1 MLKAYYVEINPTK
14 TQAKKIRQT
23 IGVCRFVYNF
33 YVAHNSENYKQGGKF
48 ISGMSFEKWMNNEY
62 LPQNIDKRW
71 IKDVSS
77 KAVKQSIMNGQ
88 KAFNDFFKN
97 GKGYPNFKKKNN
109 EDVKA
114 YFPKNNKT
122 DWTIED
128 KRVKIPTLGFV
139 RLKEHGYIPLNSNVK
154 SVTVSV
160 KAGRYYVSV
169 LCDVDVSSTANQDNS
184 FNDGIGTDFG
194 IKDLI
199 VASNGITIGN
209 INKSKE
215 MKRLSKKLKREQ
227 RKLSRRLE
235 AKRNR
240 KAKGYCANIA
250 KQIKIIQRI
259 HKRMAN
265 IRNNHLNQAVN
276 ILVKT
281 KPKYIAIEN
290 LNISGIKKNKHL
302 AKAISEQKLYTL
314 RTKLEKKCIQ
324 HNIELRIVD
333 RWYPSSKTCSCCGY
347 LHRELKLSHRKFV
360 CPNCDSKLDR
370 DWNASI
376 NLRNTD
382 QYTVA

>member
-114 YFPKNNKT
+114 YLPKNNKT

-139 RLKEHGYIPLNSNVK
+139 RLKERGYIPLNSNVK
-154 SVTVSV
+154 SGTVSV

-184 FNDGIGTDFG
+184 FNDGIGADFG

-199 VASNGITIGN
+199 VASNGITRGN
-209 INKSKE
+209 INKSKD
-215 MKRLSKKLKREQ
+215 MTRLSKKLKREQ
-227 RKLSRRLE
+227 RKLSRRQE